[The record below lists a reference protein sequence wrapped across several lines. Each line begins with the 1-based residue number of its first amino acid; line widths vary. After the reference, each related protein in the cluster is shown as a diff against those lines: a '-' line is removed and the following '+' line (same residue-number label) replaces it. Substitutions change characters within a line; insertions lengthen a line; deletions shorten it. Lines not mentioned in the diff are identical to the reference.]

1 MTPLL
6 ALVAAYLIGA
16 IPFGY
21 LIVKWMTG
29 ADVRASGS
37 GNIGATNVL
46 RTTGRAAGI
55 ITLLLDIA
63 KGTTALWLADK
74 LTGGNIHWMSA
85 AALAVMAGHAFPIFL
100 KFQGGKAVA
109 SFIGAY
115 LYLAP
120 VPLLAVLIVW
130 VAVVAYT
137 RQVSMGSILAAGTF
151 PSLCGS
157 SCSRP
162 CLSWPPPQSA
172 ARLSFTATAPT
183 SPASAMAPNTF
194 SRSARAKRSRLSDG
208 ACGVHEKSRHH
219 RRRLVGYRAC
229 YSAGSTF

>member
-21 LIVKWMTG
+21 LIVKWKTG

-55 ITLLLDIA
+55 VTLLLDIA
-63 KGTTALWLADK
+63 KGFVAVWLTGK

-100 KFQGGKAVA
+100 RFQGGKAVA

-120 VPLLAVLIVW
+120 VPLVAVLIVW
-130 VAVVAYT
+130 AGTVLYT
-137 RQVSMGSILAAGTF
+137 RYVSLGSILAAGTF
-151 PSLCGS
+151 PLAVWLFLQPPLSLEGASIVSGAFIIYRHRANMERIRNGS
-157 SCSRP
+157 EHV
-162 CLSWPPPQSA
+162 
-172 ARLSFTATAPT
+172 LSFGSRKTVAAPRWRIR
-183 SPASAMAPNTF
+183 
-194 SRSARAKRSRLSDG
+194 RS
-208 ACGVHEKSRHH
+208 
-219 RRRLVGYRAC
+219 
-229 YSAGSTF
+229 

>member
-6 ALVAAYLIGA
+6 ALVAAYLIGG

-21 LIVKWMTG
+21 LVVKWKTG

-55 ITLLLDIA
+55 VTLLLDIA
-63 KGTTALWLADK
+63 KGFAAVWLAGI
-74 LTGGNIHWMSA
+74 LTSGNIHWMSA

-130 VAVVAYT
+130 LAAVAYT
-137 RQVSMGSILAAGTF
+137 RYVSLGSILAVGTF
-151 PSLCGS
+151 PLAVWLFMQPPLSLVAAATVSGAFIIYRHRANIARIRNGTEHVLSLGS
-157 SCSRP
+157 RKP
-162 CLSWPPPQSA
+162 IA
-172 ARLSFTATAPT
+172 APRWRIR
-183 SPASAMAPNTF
+183 
-194 SRSARAKRSRLSDG
+194 RS
-208 ACGVHEKSRHH
+208 
-219 RRRLVGYRAC
+219 
-229 YSAGSTF
+229 